1 MSKMLIT
8 GVGGFIGSKCLEF
21 FKSNYDIFG
30 IDKNYNSGDNF
41 KKGLVNLENLKSF
54 NTEFDIILHFAGSA
68 TVAEAEDN
76 PEEERRKTVNST
88 KDLLEFIR
96 LHNKNAKLIYA
107 SSAAVYGNNHSEK
120 IKEANC
126 TEPISKYGKNKLE
139 AEQLCREYSEK
150 YNLDIKVI
158 RFFSVYGEGL
168 KKQVLWDFSN
178 KLKHLEE
185 SEIKCFG
192 TGEELRDFTH
202 ISDVLNFINIVINQ
216 SKSFDIFNCGTGQA
230 CKIRNV
236 LLKLTQYYNKN
247 VNLNFENAVHNGNPV
262 SLVANTDKAVSIGYK
277 PKILIDTGL
286 ERYAKWFKEEN

>member
-21 FKSNYDIFG
+21 FKGNYDIFG
-30 IDKNYNSGDNF
+30 IDKNYDSGDNF
-41 KKGLVNLENLKSF
+41 KKGLVNLENLISF
-54 NTEFDIILHFAGSA
+54 NTKFDIILHFAGSA

-76 PEEERRKTVNST
+76 PEEERKKTVNST

-107 SSAAVYGNNHSEK
+107 SSAAVYGDNHSKK
-120 IKEANC
+120 IKETNC

>member
-76 PEEERRKTVNST
+76 PEEERKKTVNST

-107 SSAAVYGNNHSEK
+107 SSAAVYGDNHSEK
-120 IKEANC
+120 IKETNC
-126 TEPISKYGKNKLE
+126 LEPISKYGKNKLE

-277 PKILIDTGL
+277 PKILINTGL

>member
-8 GVGGFIGSKCLEF
+8 GAGGFIGSKCLEF

-30 IDKNYNSGDNF
+30 IDKNYDSGNNF

-76 PEEERRKTVNST
+76 PEEERKKTVNST

-107 SSAAVYGNNHSEK
+107 SSAAVYGDNHSEK
-120 IKEANC
+120 IKETNC

-168 KKQVLWDFSN
+168 RKQVLWSFSE
-178 KLKHLEE
+178 KLKQKNGNTV
-185 SEIKCFG
+185 SCYG
-192 TGEELRDFTH
+192 TGEESRDFIH
-202 ISDVLNFINIVINQ
+202 ISDVIDFINIVISQN
-216 SKSFDIFNCGTGQA
+216 KGFDIFNCGTGQA
-230 CKIRNV
+230 CKIEKT
-236 LLKLTQYYNKN
+236 LLELVKCYNKDIELCFDN
-247 VNLNFENAVHNGNPV
+247 IIHKGNPF
-262 SLVANTDKAVSIGYK
+262 SLVADIEKAKKIGFVPKVSIQN
-277 PKILIDTGL
+277 GL
-286 ERYAKWFKEEN
+286 EKYAKWFKEEN

>member
-30 IDKNYNSGDNF
+30 IDKNYDSGNNF

-76 PEEERRKTVNST
+76 PEEERKKTVNST

-107 SSAAVYGNNHSEK
+107 SSAAVYGDNHSEK
-120 IKEANC
+120 IKETNC
-126 TEPISKYGKNKLE
+126 LEPISKYGKNKLE

-277 PKILIDTGL
+277 PKILINTGL

>member
-30 IDKNYNSGDNF
+30 IDKNYDSGDNF

-76 PEEERRKTVNST
+76 PEEERKKTVNST

-120 IKEANC
+120 IKETNC
-126 TEPISKYGKNKLE
+126 LEPISKYGKNKLE

-168 KKQVLWDFSN
+168 RKQVLWSFSE
-178 KLKHLEE
+178 KLKRAGEN
-185 SEIKCFG
+185 KVVCFG
-192 TGEELRDFTH
+192 TGEEFRDFIH
-202 ISDVLNFINIVINQ
+202 ISDVVNFINIAINQ
-216 SKSFDIFNCGTGQA
+216 NKDFDIFNCGTGQA
-230 CKIRNV
+230 CKIKNTLLELAKHYKSNV
-236 LLKLTQYYNKN
+236 ELCFDNI
-247 VNLNFENAVHNGNPV
+247 VHKGNPF
-262 SLVANTDKAVSIGYK
+262 SLVPKVSIQN
-277 PKILIDTGL
+277 GL
-286 ERYAKWFKEEN
+286 EKYAKWFKEEN